1 MSSQTKDAGN
11 YPSFSVGNQ
20 ELVLCII
27 LNATHHTMFMFII
40 LSVILFSVIYQF
52 LKLALNLK
60 TKR

>member
-27 LNATHHTMFMFII
+27 LNVTHHTMFII